1 VVEGAA
7 LEMLYRSNPIVGSN
21 PTSSVMITANTF
33 SQMDAF
39 HQISNEKQKSSY
51 SNSIFL
57 PLKELSS
64 RKKGKYFENIFKEW
78 AKGCGLLVEKAQSS
92 NHDCIIEGKK
102 VEIKGSFLWDGN
114 TFKWQQIRTHQDY
127 DILILMSIYPDRIEI
142 HGCSKKESI
151 ENLEIKDQNGN
162 WIYQQHGGKNKSVDT
177 VHPVLWFST
186 DNPNKIGWIQTIENK
201 EDFLSLLE
209 KTND

>member
-1 VVEGAA
+1 
-7 LEMLYRSNPIVGSN
+7 MLCACKRTVGSN

-39 HQISNEKQKSSY
+39 HQISNEKQKSFY

-64 RKKGKYFENIFKEW
+64 RKKGMYFEHIFKEW
-78 AKGCGLLVEKAQSS
+78 AKGCGLLVEKPQSS
-92 NHDCIIEGKK
+92 NHDCILEGKK
-102 VEIKGSFLWDGN
+102 VEIKGSFLWEDIN
-114 TFKWQQIRTHQDY
+114 TFKWQQIRTRQDY

-162 WIYQQHGGKNKSVDT
+162 WIYQQHGGKNKSVDN
-177 VHPVLWFST
+177 PVLWFST
-186 DNPNKIGWIQTIENK
+186 DNPNKVGWIKRIANK

-209 KTND
+209 KTNE